1 MAREISEWLREL
13 GLGKYVE
20 TFIENEIDFEA
31 AQLLD
36 AGDLKE
42 LRLPM
47 GPRKKLLAA
56 IAASAHNAR
65 SDGISSALAQDASR
79 RQVTVLFAD
88 ISGFT
93 EISGGLDA
101 ERTHAM
107 LNRFFVAVD
116 AEVRNHGGTVD
127 KHIGDAVM
135 AVFGAP
141 VAHTDDP
148 ERAVRAAAG
157 IHRAVAD
164 LQPPLQVHIG
174 VAAGQVVASATG
186 SASHTEFTVTGDSV
200 NLASR
205 LTDLAQAG
213 ETYTSTS
220 VQRALGEKFDGV
232 NLGERRI
239 TGFLEP
245 VTVWRV
251 RGLSPAQAV
260 ARHPFVGRQREFQRF
275 ETAVSA
281 CLESGLGETLIVRGE
296 AGIGKTRLLNEF
308 ERHALANGFRSH
320 TGLVLDFGMG
330 KGQDPVRWF
339 VRSLLDI
346 SAGSEKSLRADA
358 VEQAVSN
365 GLALEDHRVFLNDL
379 LDLKQP
385 SELRNL
391 YDAMDNRTRN
401 RGKLETI
408 TALVRALSE
417 RAPLLLKVEDLHWAD
432 AGLLI
437 SVAFLVKV
445 VGGCRAILLLTTRL
459 AADPFDAEWRGYTS
473 GAPLATIDLGAMD
486 EAEALDLAREF
497 PGIEPELVTA
507 CIERA
512 GGNPLY
518 LEQLLRNA
526 DELQGGEIPGTLQG
540 IIQAR
545 LDALPLPDRKALQ
558 AASILGQRF
567 SDAALAALLGHA
579 DYRPD
584 VLLSQA
590 LIRTAGNDYHFS
602 HALIRDGVYSSL
614 LSGQR
619 SALHRRAAEHFEH
632 LDAAMDSSAAAAY
645 LLAAGQ
651 SYAALRYDVAL
662 RLAKRALELD
672 APDAVRLELMGL
684 QGDALR
690 EMGDTDLSIAAFEQ
704 ALEMTLRMAGSD
716 EEVCRLNIGLAE
728 GLRIVDRRDDGLDVL
743 DRAEAA
749 AETLNDTAALAR
761 INYLR
766 GGIYFSMGNIDG
778 CLAAHGKALDYAT
791 EAGSPEA
798 EAKALSGLGD
808 AWYMR
813 GRMRTAHGYFS
824 RCITVAQGH
833 GLSGIEASNLIMRGD
848 IDLYLGNREAGI
860 ADIHTG
866 IELAQR
872 IGDQRAVIVAKSV
885 ISHVYAEA
893 GDGLRAEEL
902 AREMLG
908 ICEAIGARLFSADAQ
923 YLWAHALIVQGA
935 REAALEH
942 VQSATALSR
951 QAGMAY
957 LGPTCLAI
965 EALLADDPATAAE
978 ALAEGERL
986 LDEGAVS
993 HNYVEFYRFAVE
1005 TSLERGAWDEA
1016 ERYAAAME
1024 AYWKPEPLPRCDFT
1038 VARGRALVL
1047 AGRGNQD
1054 RMLVDELRR
1063 LRDEAKRMANLID
1076 LPAID
1081 AALSRIKAS

>member
-1 MAREISEWLREL
+1 MEL
-13 GLGKYVE
+13 GLDKYVDS
-20 TFIENEIDFEA
+20 FIENEIDFAA

-56 IAASAHNAR
+56 ITALSIGSAVEAGQNMP
-65 SDGISSALAQDASR
+65 GQDASR

-93 EISGGLDA
+93 KLSSGLDA
-101 ERTHAM
+101 EQTHAM
-107 LNRFFVAVD
+107 LNHFFAAVD
-116 AEVRNHGGTVD
+116 GIVRRHGGTVD

-148 ERAVRAAAG
+148 ERAVRAAID
-157 IHRAVAD
+157 IHQAVAD
-164 LQPPLQVHIG
+164 LTPPLQVHIG

-186 SASHTEFTVTGDSV
+186 SATHTEFTVTGDSV

-205 LTDLAQAG
+205 LTSLAQAG
-213 ETYTSTS
+213 ETFASTS
-220 VQRALGEKFDGV
+220 VQRALAERFDGE
-232 NLGERRI
+232 NLGERQI
-239 TGFLEP
+239 AGLLEP

-251 RGLSPAQAV
+251 HGLSQASV
-260 ARHPFVGRQREFQRF
+260 APRHPFVGRRREFRRF
-275 ETAVSA
+275 ETVLNA
-281 CLESGLGETLIVRGE
+281 CMETGLGETLIVRGE

-308 ERHALANGFRSH
+308 ERHAVENGFRCH

-346 SAGSEKSLRADA
+346 SAGSDKSVRADA
-358 VEQAVSN
+358 VEQAITN
-365 GLALEDHRVFLNDL
+365 GLALGDQRIFLNDL

-385 SELRNL
+385 GELRNL

-417 RAPLLLKVEDLHWAD
+417 RSPLLLKVEDLHWAD
-432 AGLLI
+432 AGLLL

-445 VGGCRAILLLTTRL
+445 VGNCRAILLLTTRL
-459 AADPFDAEWRGYTS
+459 AADPLDAEWHGYTG

-486 EAEALDLAREF
+486 RAEALHLAREF
-497 PGIEPELVTA
+497 PGIEPDLVTT

-526 DELQGGEIPGTLQG
+526 DELQSGEIPGTLQG

-545 LDALPLPDRKALQ
+545 LDALPALDRKALQ
-558 AASILGQRF
+558 VASILGQRF
-567 SDAALAALLGHA
+567 SSAALAALLGRY
-579 DYRPD
+579 DYRAD

-590 LIRTAGNDYHFS
+590 LIRPAGEDYHFS

-614 LSGQR
+614 LSSQR
-619 SALHRRAAEHFEH
+619 SALHKRAAGHFMDLDPILRAEH
-632 LDAAMDSSAAAAY
+632 LDAAKDSGAAAAY
-645 LLAAGQ
+645 LLATRQ
-651 SYAALRYDVAL
+651 SNAALRYDVAL
-662 RLAKRALELD
+662 RLSRRALELH
-672 APDAVRLELMGL
+672 APHDVRLELMGL

-690 EMGDTDLSIAAFEQ
+690 ELGDTDLSIATFEQ
-704 ALEMTLRMAGSD
+704 ALEMAGSD
-716 EEVCRLNIGLAE
+716 AEICRVNIGLAE
-728 GLRIVDRRDDGLDVL
+728 GLRIVDRRDSGLAAL

-749 AETLNDTAALAR
+749 AGTSNDAAALAR

-766 GGIYFSMGNIDG
+766 GGIYFSMGNLDG
-778 CLAAHGKALDYAT
+778 CLAAHGEALEFAT
-791 EAGSPEA
+791 LASSPEA
-798 EAKALSGLGD
+798 EARALSGLGD

-813 GRMRTAHGYFS
+813 GRMRTAHGFFS
-824 RCITVAQGH
+824 RCITVARGH

-848 IDLYLGNREAGI
+848 IDLYLGNGEAGV

-866 IELAQR
+866 IDLAQR

-885 ISHVYAEA
+885 ISHVHAEA
-893 GDGLRAEEL
+893 GDGLRAEAL

-908 ICEAIGARLFSADAQ
+908 LCEAIGARLFSADAQ

-935 REAALEH
+935 RAAAMEH
-942 VQSATALSR
+942 VQSAITLSR

-957 LGPTCLAI
+957 LGPTCLAMQ
-965 EALLADDPATAAE
+965 ALLTDDPGTAAE
-978 ALAEGERL
+978 ALAEGERI
-986 LDEGAVS
+986 LDAGAVS

-1005 TSLERGAWDEA
+1005 TSLERRAWDEA

-1038 VARGRALVL
+1038 VARGRALAA
-1047 AGRGNQD
+1047 AGRGGQD
-1054 RMLVDELRR
+1054 QALVDELRH
-1063 LRDEAKRMANLID
+1063 LQDEARRMGNLID

-1081 AALSRIKAS
+1081 AALSRIRAS